1 MALLEI
7 KDLTVRFGGVVA
19 VNRFST
25 KIEQGIVH
33 SLIGPNGAGKTTVFN
48 AITRVVRPDQ
58 GNIIFDGHSLKGLK
72 PFQVI
77 NHGISRTFQNLE
89 IFKLMTVGE
98 NMLVGHHREFR
109 TRVTNETLRTKA
121 VREEETAAWT
131 RVLEVAEMLEIK
143 NRLNTYAGM
152 LPYGLQ
158 KRVELARALMCEP
171 KLMLIDEPAAGLNTT
186 ETIELKKH
194 IHTFTKKL
202 GITVLLVEHDMTL
215 VMDISD
221 RITVMN
227 FGHKIAEGT
236 PEEIKNDPKVIEAYL
251 GESKYA

>member
-7 KDLTVRFGGVVA
+7 RDLTVRFGGVVA

-25 KIEQGIVH
+25 KVEKGIVH

-48 AITRVVRPDQ
+48 AITKVVRPNT
-58 GNIIFDGHSLKGLK
+58 GGIVFDGHDLKGQK

-109 TRVTNETLRTKA
+109 TKVWTELLRTGGVKN
-121 VREEETAAWT
+121 EEGAAWN
-131 RVLEVAEMLEIK
+131 RVLEVAELLEIK

-186 ETIELKKH
+186 ETIELKKL
-194 IHTFTKKL
+194 IHMFTRKL
-202 GITVLLVEHDMTL
+202 GITVLLVEHDMSL

-221 RITVMN
+221 IITVMN
-227 FGHKIAEGT
+227 FGHKIAEGK
-236 PEEIKNDPKVIEAYL
+236 PSEIKNDPKVIEAYL